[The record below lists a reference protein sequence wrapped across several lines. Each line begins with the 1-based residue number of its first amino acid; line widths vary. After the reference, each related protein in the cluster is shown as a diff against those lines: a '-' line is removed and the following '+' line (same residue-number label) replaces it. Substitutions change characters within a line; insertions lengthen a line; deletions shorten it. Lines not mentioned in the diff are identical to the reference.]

1 MSAIDLIKKRRTQYA
16 IGKNIELSQS
26 EVEELVRETVRE
38 TPSAFNSQSSRVVIL
53 FNDEHQKLWN
63 IVKDSLRPLV
73 PAEQFPTTEAKLD
86 SFAAGAGTI
95 LFFEDEKVIEG
106 LQEKFALYADKFPIF
121 SQNSAGMA
129 QFAVWTALADKNI
142 GASLQHY
149 NLSLMKR
156 YVKTGTYQKAGVYLL
171 KCHSVLTKL
180 ALMRKTIWMM
190 LSASAYSRKLNS
202 DTKKKRLR
210 EI

>member
-86 SFAAGAGTI
+86 SFA
-95 LFFEDEKVIEG
+95 D
-106 LQEKFALYADKFPIF
+106 
-121 SQNSAGMA
+121 
-129 QFAVWTALADKNI
+129 
-142 GASLQHY
+142 
-149 NLSLMKR
+149 
-156 YVKTGTYQKAGVYLL
+156 
-171 KCHSVLTKL
+171 
-180 ALMRKTIWMM
+180 RKSI
-190 LSASAYSRKLNS
+190 RLNS
-202 DTKKKRLR
+202 SHV
-210 EI
+210 